1 MVTSPGDKQASH
13 AGRSAARLAATQAL
27 YQLEMTKAGTE
38 DVIAEF
44 VEHRFVHD
52 PETGSSGNED
62 EAFFQDLVR
71 GVVRHQGQI
80 DQALAGSLAANWTLA
95 RIDSILRALL
105 RAGGYELFQRSD
117 VPVKVV
123 IDEYVELAKDFFDG
137 DEPSFVNAV
146 LDKMARNPRG
156 ELLGS

>member
-1 MVTSPGDKQASH
+1 LSGIR
-13 AGRSAARLAATQAL
+13 GRSTRRWP
-27 YQLEMTKAGTE
+27 G
-38 DVIAEF
+38 
-44 VEHRFVHD
+44 RW
-52 PETGSSGNED
+52 
-62 EAFFQDLVR
+62 R
-71 GVVRHQGQI
+71 
-80 DQALAGSLAANWTLA
+80 